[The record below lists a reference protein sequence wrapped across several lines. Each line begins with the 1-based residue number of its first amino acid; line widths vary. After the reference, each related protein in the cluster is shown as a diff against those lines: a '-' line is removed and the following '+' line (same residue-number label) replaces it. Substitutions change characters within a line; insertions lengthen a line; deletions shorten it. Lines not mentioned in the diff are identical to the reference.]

1 MAAFGLLAEGKSI
14 HSVQAEFGVLE
25 DKLQKWMEKFPEFN
39 QAVKIGM
46 TIGYEWWL
54 EAGRLNIHNNKF
66 NNGLYEMQM
75 RNRFKWLERIGGN
88 MNNIQNNLQMVQN
101 IVGEKKKVSLE
112 NLSTKELENLKS
124 ILTTAEAC

>member
-1 MAAFGLLAEGKSI
+1 
-14 HSVQAEFGVLE
+14 
-25 DKLQKWMEKFPEFN
+25 
-39 QAVKIGM
+39 
-46 TIGYEWWL
+46 
-54 EAGRLNIHNNKF
+54 
-66 NNGLYEMQM
+66 
-75 RNRFKWLERIGGN
+75 